1 MTSHVYNTRINPVST
16 IEENVSSEANFK
28 VSESSVISET
38 ANLILCLEKKL
49 ISRRSDGLDKEIL
62 NLKDVFIKISKSKI
76 NASGR
81 KLVI

>member
-49 ISRRSDGLDKEIL
+49 ISRSDGLDKEIL

-76 NASGR
+76 NTPGR